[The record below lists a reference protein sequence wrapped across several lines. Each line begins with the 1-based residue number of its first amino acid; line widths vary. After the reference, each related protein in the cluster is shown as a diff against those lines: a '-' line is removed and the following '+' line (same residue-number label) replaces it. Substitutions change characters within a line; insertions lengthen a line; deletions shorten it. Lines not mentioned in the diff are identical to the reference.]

1 MKNYLLPILFLV
13 ILSCNKTEASLPP
26 QKQENSNVSQVSSP
40 QTNVQTQ
47 TIIFRDAQGNIL
59 TESQKDSIVQNTK
72 GIQALRSFNDNTTEY
87 ILFKTFD
94 DLRGFVP
101 DDVVDNLIRED
112 KLRKSGGPAQVFRQR
127 LLDKWQNQPL
137 PEKKFSLMNGEE
149 KSFSDYFGSML
160 VVNFWYTT
168 CGPCIIEMPALNQ
181 LVDDYKESDINFLS
195 FSFDKKEDLEIN
207 VKDDMDALVQG
218 EDLSE
223 EFKTKASTIFE
234 AAVSAKVLSEVNQR
248 IEELETNYKK
258 EISEAKEEHL
268 STITEKVDG
277 YLNYVCEEWMKEN
290 ELAVEKGIRSELVED
305 FMTGLKNLFTE
316 HYIDIPEEKV
326 DLVDDLFEKV
336 EELEQKLDESIN
348 TSVDIKKELAEY
360 RKAETLREVS
370 EDLADTEKEKLGKL
384 AEGIDFED
392 KSQYSEKLE
401 VIKENYF
408 PKQQSETIT
417 EELENTEVE
426 EQNSSE
432 PDVDPVMKRYVSSL
446 TRLNK

>member
-1 MKNYLLPILFLV
+1 MSEEILEQTAEELEEEQQAV
-13 ILSCNKTEASLPP
+13 AE
-26 QKQENSNVSQVSSP
+26 SS
-40 QTNVQTQ
+40 
-47 TIIFRDAQGNIL
+47 
-59 TESQKDSIVQNTK
+59 
-72 GIQALRSFNDNTTEY
+72 
-87 ILFKTFD
+87 
-94 DLRGFVP
+94 
-101 DDVVDNLIRED
+101 
-112 KLRKSGGPAQVFRQR
+112 
-127 LLDKWQNQPL
+127 
-137 PEKKFSLMNGEE
+137 GEE
-149 KSFSDYFGSML
+149 ILDEAKAKVEKEEVDEEEVAEEKEEVEEAVSVPKTKAGMIKALYNQLNGMKKSDLSDSFSKIMGSTL
-160 VVNFWYTT
+160 
-168 CGPCIIEMPALNQ
+168 
-181 LVDDYKESDINFLS
+181 KEEEEADEDEEEEKPMESKKL
-195 FSFDKKEDLEIN
+195 KKEDLEID
-207 VKDDMDALVQG
+207 VKEDIEAIVNG

-223 EFKTKASTIFE
+223 DFKTKASTIFE

-248 IEELETNYKK
+248 IDELETNYKK
-258 EISEAKEEHL
+258 EITDAKEEHL
-268 STITEKVDG
+268 STVTEKVDG
-277 YLNYVCEEWMKEN
+277 YLNYVTEEWMKEN

-360 RKAETLREVS
+360 KKAETLREVS

-384 AEGIDFED
+384 ADGIDFED

-426 EQNSSE
+426 EQDSSE
-432 PDVDPVMKRYVSSL
+432 SDVDPAMKRYVSSL
-446 TRLNK
+446 TRFNK

>member
-1 MKNYLLPILFLV
+1 MSEEILEQTAEELEEEQQAVAESSGEEILDEAKAKVEKEEVDEEEVAEEAEEVEEAVSVPKTKAGMIKALYDQLSAMKKSD
-13 ILSCNKTEASLPP
+13 LSDSFSKIMGST
-26 QKQENSNVSQVSSP
+26 
-40 QTNVQTQ
+40 
-47 TIIFRDAQGNIL
+47 L
-59 TESQKDSIVQNTK
+59 TEEEEAD
-72 GIQALRSFNDNTTEY
+72 
-87 ILFKTFD
+87 
-94 DLRGFVP
+94 
-101 DDVVDNLIRED
+101 ED
-112 KLRKSGGPAQVFRQR
+112 
-127 LLDKWQNQPL
+127 
-137 PEKKFSLMNGEE
+137 EEEE
-149 KSFSDYFGSML
+149 KPM
-160 VVNFWYTT
+160 
-168 CGPCIIEMPALNQ
+168 
-181 LVDDYKESDINFLS
+181 ESKKL
-195 FSFDKKEDLEIN
+195 KKEDLEID
-207 VKDDMDALVQG
+207 VKEDIEAIVNG

-223 EFKTKASTIFE
+223 DFKTKASTIFE

-248 IEELETNYKK
+248 IDELETNYKK
-258 EISEAKEEHL
+258 EITDAKEEHL

-277 YLNYVCEEWMKEN
+277 YLNYVTEEWMKEN

-360 RKAETLREVS
+360 KKAETLREVS

-384 AEGIDFED
+384 ADGIDFED

-417 EELENTEVE
+417 EELENTEK
-426 EQNSSE
+426 EQDISE
-432 PDVDPVMKRYVSSL
+432 SVDPIMSKYASAL

>member
-1 MKNYLLPILFLV
+1 MSEEILEQQSEEELEEAKLAAVKSSGRKNKI
-13 ILSCNKTEASLPP
+13 EEGELPP
-26 QKQENSNVSQVSSP
+26 ALAKAN
-40 QTNVQTQ
+40 
-47 TIIFRDAQGNIL
+47 AAKK
-59 TESQKDSIVQNTK
+59 KD
-72 GIQALRSFNDNTTEY
+72 ND
-87 ILFKTFD
+87 D
-94 DLRGFVP
+94 DEEEVKE
-101 DDVVDNLIRED
+101 DNE
-112 KLRKSGGPAQVFRQR
+112 
-127 LLDKWQNQPL
+127 
-137 PEKKFSLMNGEE
+137 EEEEEGEE
-149 KSFSDYFGSML
+149 EVDESVSIPKTKAGMIKALYDQLNTMKKSDLSDSFTTIMGSTL
-160 VVNFWYTT
+160 A
-168 CGPCIIEMPALNQ
+168 EEEEA
-181 LVDDYKESDINFLS
+181 DDEDEEEEKPMESKKL
-195 FSFDKKEDLEIN
+195 KKEDIEID
-207 VKDDMDALVQG
+207 VKEDIEAIVNG

-223 EFKTKASTIFE
+223 DFKTKASTIFE

-248 IEELETNYKK
+248 IEDLETSYKK
-258 EISEAKEEHL
+258 EITEAKEEHL
-268 STITEKVDG
+268 STVTEKVDG
-277 YLNYVCEEWMKEN
+277 YLNYVTEEWMKEN

-384 AEGIDFED
+384 ADGIDFED

-417 EELENTEVE
+417 EELENTEE
-426 EQNSSE
+426 EPTSSE
-432 PDVDPVMKRYVSSL
+432 STTDPIMSKYASAL

>member
-1 MKNYLLPILFLV
+1 MSEEILEQTAEELEEEQQAVAESLGGEILDETKTDVKEDEEEEEVEEAVSVPKTKAGMIKALYDQLNNMKKSD
-13 ILSCNKTEASLPP
+13 LSDSFSKIMGST
-26 QKQENSNVSQVSSP
+26 
-40 QTNVQTQ
+40 
-47 TIIFRDAQGNIL
+47 L
-59 TESQKDSIVQNTK
+59 TE
-72 GIQALRSFNDNTTEY
+72 EEE
-87 ILFKTFD
+87 
-94 DLRGFVP
+94 
-101 DDVVDNLIRED
+101 ED
-112 KLRKSGGPAQVFRQR
+112 YDEDEEEPMESKKL
-127 LLDKWQNQPL
+127 
-137 PEKKFSLMNGEE
+137 
-149 KSFSDYFGSML
+149 
-160 VVNFWYTT
+160 
-168 CGPCIIEMPALNQ
+168 
-181 LVDDYKESDINFLS
+181 
-195 FSFDKKEDLEIN
+195 KKEDLEID
-207 VKDDMDALVQG
+207 VKEDIEAIVNG

-223 EFKTKASTIFE
+223 EFKNKASTIFE

-248 IEELETNYKK
+248 IEELETSYKK
-258 EISEAKEEHL
+258 ELSEAKEEHL
-268 STITEKVDG
+268 STVTEKVDG
-277 YLNYVCEEWMKEN
+277 YLNYIVEEWMKEN

-360 RKAETLREVS
+360 KKAETLREVS

-384 AEGIDFED
+384 ADGINFED

-417 EELENTEVE
+417 EELENTEE

-432 PDVDPVMKRYVSSL
+432 SNVDPVMSKYASAL

>member
-1 MKNYLLPILFLV
+1 MSEEILEQTAEELEEEQQAVAESSGEEILDEAKAKVEKEEVDEEEVAEEAEEVEEAVSVPKTKAGMIKALYDQLNTMKKSD
-13 ILSCNKTEASLPP
+13 LSDSFSKIMGST
-26 QKQENSNVSQVSSP
+26 
-40 QTNVQTQ
+40 
-47 TIIFRDAQGNIL
+47 L
-59 TESQKDSIVQNTK
+59 TEEEEAD
-72 GIQALRSFNDNTTEY
+72 
-87 ILFKTFD
+87 
-94 DLRGFVP
+94 
-101 DDVVDNLIRED
+101 ED
-112 KLRKSGGPAQVFRQR
+112 
-127 LLDKWQNQPL
+127 
-137 PEKKFSLMNGEE
+137 EEEE
-149 KSFSDYFGSML
+149 KPM
-160 VVNFWYTT
+160 
-168 CGPCIIEMPALNQ
+168 
-181 LVDDYKESDINFLS
+181 ESKKL
-195 FSFDKKEDLEIN
+195 KKEDLEID
-207 VKDDMDALVQG
+207 VKEDIEAIVNG

-223 EFKTKASTIFE
+223 DFKTKASTIFE

-248 IEELETNYKK
+248 IEDLETSYKK
-258 EISEAKEEHL
+258 EITEAKEEHL
-268 STITEKVDG
+268 STVTEKVDG
-277 YLNYVCEEWMKEN
+277 YLNYVTEEWMKEN

-370 EDLADTEKEKLGKL
+370 EGLADTEKEKLGKL
-384 AEGIDFED
+384 ADGIDFED

-417 EELENTEVE
+417 EELENTEE
-426 EQNSSE
+426 EPTSSE
-432 PDVDPVMKRYVSSL
+432 STTDPIMSKYASAL

>member
-1 MKNYLLPILFLV
+1 MSEEILEQTAEELEEEQQAV
-13 ILSCNKTEASLPP
+13 AE
-26 QKQENSNVSQVSSP
+26 SS
-40 QTNVQTQ
+40 
-47 TIIFRDAQGNIL
+47 
-59 TESQKDSIVQNTK
+59 
-72 GIQALRSFNDNTTEY
+72 
-87 ILFKTFD
+87 
-94 DLRGFVP
+94 
-101 DDVVDNLIRED
+101 
-112 KLRKSGGPAQVFRQR
+112 
-127 LLDKWQNQPL
+127 
-137 PEKKFSLMNGEE
+137 GEE
-149 KSFSDYFGSML
+149 ILDEAKAKVKEEDEEGEEEADDNGDDEEEEEVEEAVSIPKTKAGMIKALYNQLNGMKKADLSDSFSKIMGSTL
-160 VVNFWYTT
+160 VEEE
-168 CGPCIIEMPALNQ
+168 GDEEE
-181 LVDDYKESDINFLS
+181 DEKEEEEAPMENKKL
-195 FSFDKKEDLEIN
+195 KKEDLEIN

-234 AAVSAKVLSEVNQR
+234 AAVSAKVISEVNQR
-248 IEELETNYKK
+248 IDELETNYKK
-258 EISEAKEEHL
+258 EIAEAKEDHL
-268 STITEKVDG
+268 STVTEKVDG
-277 YLNYVCEEWMKEN
+277 YLNYVVEEWMKEN

-348 TSVDIKKELAEY
+348 TSVDVKKELAEY
-360 RKAETLREVS
+360 KREETLREVS

-392 KSQYSEKLE
+392 KSQYTEKLE

-417 EELENTEVE
+417 EELENTEK
-426 EQNSSE
+426 EQPSSE
-432 PDVDPVMKRYVSSL
+432 PDIDPIMSKYASAL